1 MNITW
6 EYMESSKLDIEMLI
20 KRVLQDNKGILCI
33 EDEETEKLFEEV
45 LKQYCFK
52 FFTLIKKKSPKMT
65 YGLQLGITKH
75 FCDFCIKNYT
85 ELGLCISKEKVK
97 DYFNAII
104 PPAASMVACLDNSG
118 LAVYAIIKELKI
130 CIYSTANINFL

>member
-1 MNITW
+1 MRNHDL
-6 EYMESSKLDIEMLI
+6 Y
-20 KRVLQDNKGILCI
+20 
-33 EDEETEKLFEEV
+33 
-45 LKQYCFK
+45 Y
-52 FFTLIKKKSPKMT
+52 
-65 YGLQLGITKH
+65 
-75 FCDFCIKNYT
+75 FCIKNYT

-104 PPAASMVACLDNSG
+104 PPAANMVACLDNSG